1 MVSSMGSNLIL
12 TVMGFVVAAVGIM
25 VGVLVFYNVQTALP
39 TSTLTASAQTVIGN
53 VATTAGSGF
62 TLLTVSLIVIAA
74 SVILGILIRGLSGGG
89 GE

>member
-1 MVSSMGSNLIL
+1 MGRPLIM

-39 TSTLTASAQTVIGN
+39 TSTLDASAQTVISN

-74 SVILGILIRGLSGGG
+74 SVILGILIGGMGGG
-89 GE
+89 GVQ

>member
-1 MVSSMGSNLIL
+1 MGSNLIL